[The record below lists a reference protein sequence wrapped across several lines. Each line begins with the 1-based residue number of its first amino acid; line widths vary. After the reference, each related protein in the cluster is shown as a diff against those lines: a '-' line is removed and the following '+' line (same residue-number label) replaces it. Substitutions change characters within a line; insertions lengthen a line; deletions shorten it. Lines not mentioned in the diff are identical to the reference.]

1 MFTDI
6 VFLVTWLLHS
16 TARIEAAVIFVL
28 VLLVLR
34 LGIVEMRY
42 LRQRDRAR
50 RERDEAREILAVI
63 RRMSEIR
70 VEVITRLRGFAQQP

>member
-1 MFTDI
+1 MPSTFIFSALVLHLTVYPETI
-6 VFLVTWLLHS
+6 VIVLL
-16 TARIEAAVIFVL
+16 L
-28 VLLVLR
+28 LLVLR

-50 RERDEAREILAVI
+50 RERDEARETLHTL

-70 VEVITRLRGFAQQP
+70 VETVTRLRGFIQEP